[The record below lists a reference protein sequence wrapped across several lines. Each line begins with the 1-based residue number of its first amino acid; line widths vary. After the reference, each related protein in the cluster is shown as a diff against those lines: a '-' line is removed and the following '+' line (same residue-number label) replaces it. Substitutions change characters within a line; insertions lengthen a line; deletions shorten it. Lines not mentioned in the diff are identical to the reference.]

1 MMEEPMPNVKHNR
14 QAKSN
19 IVSIYFDAAFFF
31 ERGIRSFN
39 RNELFKAHKYFQK
52 AVDLDANEPKHL
64 AHLAALQTE
73 LGEFEESNRL
83 LCRLVH
89 QIDETLTDCY
99 YYMANN
105 FAHMGDFDQAE
116 QYALMY
122 IQDNREGLYV
132 EEAEELLDFIC
143 YELERTPKELDVEH
157 KLISKHEKARLCLE
171 DGKFVEATK
180 LLEEMVKEYPTFLAA
195 RNNLALAYYYLGQFE
210 KAMKVIEDILDK
222 DKANLH
228 ALCNLA
234 VFYSHKGEEDK
245 VQELV
250 AGLKKVYPFHP
261 DHHYKLATTLGILG
275 EDERAY
281 ELYIILAKYGLHV
294 DECLYHYIAV
304 ASFNTKRFS
313 KAKEYWLKIK
323 EINVKDEIA
332 DYYLELLEDT
342 TILQGK
348 SRLPYHYQLPYD
360 VQLKKKDLFGQGKC
374 PKDLLQD
381 PIIRSSLFWSLRHG
395 DHDTKLQVIQ
405 AFEFFADQEVED
417 ALRQL
422 ILDPKEE
429 DYIKKVAIFV
439 LRQIGASSPF
449 KAHLQGELLDIDGEL
464 VDEKFPEWMAQWQKV
479 VHCLRLGMEGEYDLL
494 EHQEAQAIWTT
505 HLRKCYPS
513 LPKVRKAEGWA
524 AAIEYLLVLKKNKK
538 NSKKEV
544 AERYGVSVSTL
555 TRNLQQIKKSI
566 ILDSVTLS
574 NYDDTK
580 KNK

>member
-1 MMEEPMPNVKHNR
+1 MEEPMPNVKRNR
-14 QAKSN
+14 LAKSN
-19 IVSIYFDAAFFF
+19 IVSIHFDAAFFF

-64 AHLAALQTE
+64 THLAALQTE

-83 LCRLVH
+83 LYRLVH
-89 QIDETLTDCY
+89 HIDETLTDCY

-157 KLISKHEKARLCLE
+157 KLISKHEKARISLE
-171 DGKFVEATK
+171 EGKFVEATK
-180 LLEEMVKEYPTFLAA
+180 LLEEMVEEYPTFLAA

-210 KAMKVIEDILDK
+210 KAMKVIDDILDK

-245 VQELV
+245 VKELV

-281 ELYIILAKYGLHV
+281 ELYMILAKYGFHV
-294 DECLYHYIAV
+294 DESLYHYIAV
-304 ASFNTKRFS
+304 ASFNTRRWS
-313 KAKEYWLKIK
+313 RAKEYWLKIK
-323 EINVKDEIA
+323 GLNVDDEIA
-332 DYYLELLEDT
+332 DYYLELLEDSA
-342 TILQGK
+342 ILEGK
-348 SRLPYHYQLPYD
+348 SRLPYHYQLPYN
-360 VQLKKKDLFGQGKC
+360 VQLKKRDIFGAGKI

-381 PIIRSSLFWSLRHG
+381 PLIRSSLFWSLRHG

-439 LRQIGASSPF
+439 LRQIGAVSPF
-449 KAHLQGELLDIDGEL
+449 KAHLHGELLDINGEL

-479 VHCLRLGMEGEYDLL
+479 VQCLRVEMEGEYDLL
-494 EHQEAQAIWTT
+494 KEAQDIWTT
-505 HLRKCYPS
+505 HLRNCYPS
-513 LPKVRKAEGWA
+513 IPKVRKAEGWA
-524 AAIEYLLVLKKNKK
+524 AAIEYFLVLKKNKRS
-538 NSKKEV
+538 SKKEI
-544 AERYGVSVSTL
+544 AGRYGVSVSTL

-566 ILDSVTLS
+566 LLDSVTIS
-574 NYDDTK
+574 NYDE
-580 KNK
+580 NKRNK